1 MPPQGWFLTG
11 LTDAEASFSCTVRK
25 SAGHRLGWRV
35 EVVFQIG
42 LHKKDLEL
50 LKLIQAFF
58 GGIGGITHWNDMCA
72 FKVSSP
78 KQILNQIIP
87 HFYNPWP
94 WAVQEP

>member
-1 MPPQGWFLTG
+1 MLKVVS
-11 LTDAEASFSCTVRK
+11 LVRK

-50 LKLIQAFF
+50 LKLLQAFF
-58 GGIGGITHWNDMCA
+58 GGIGVITHWNDMCA

-78 KQILNQIIP
+78 KQI
-87 HFYNPWP
+87 
-94 WAVQEP
+94 